1 MFDVDGTLVDSAGF
15 DAALYAEAVWSVL
28 GADVDQT
35 WASYRNVTDSG
46 ILEEVLEQRGGLD
59 PGAIEEIRLGVKR
72 RFVDSVR
79 DYLGAN
85 ATLIREIAG
94 ARALLDAL
102 RAMPGVSVAIATG
115 GWAET
120 ARLKL
125 RAIGVETE
133 GLGFASASDAVART
147 KIMQL
152 AEQRAL
158 RGAAAITRTYFG
170 DGPWDERASAE
181 LGYRFVA
188 IGRGVAH
195 EPRFDDFSDRE
206 AILECLYAVGRGI
219 ASNSLTGN

>member
-1 MFDVDGTLVDSAGF
+1 MTHLVMFDIDGTLVDSAGF
-15 DAALYAEAVWSVL
+15 DASLYAEAVRTVL
-28 GADVDQT
+28 GVEIDRT
-35 WASYRNVTDSG
+35 WGAYRNVTDSG
-46 ILEEVLEQRGGLD
+46 ILEELLEQRSEID
-59 PGAIEEIRLGVKR
+59 PSAIEDIRLGVKR
-72 RFVDSVR
+72 RFVDAVR

-85 ATLIREIAG
+85 AALIREIAG
-94 ARALLDAL
+94 ARALVEAL
-102 RAMPGVSVAIATG
+102 RDMPGMRVAIATG

-158 RGAAAITRTYFG
+158 HGAAAISRTYFG
-170 DGPWDERASAE
+170 DGAWDQRASAE

-195 EPRFDDFSDRE
+195 EPCFDDFSDRE
-206 AILECLYAVGRGI
+206 AILECLYAVARGI
-219 ASNSLTGN
+219 A